1 MKKIFITFAILLIF
15 SSLQSGTLFVGL
27 ESSSPPTYSSD
38 LTGFP
43 SVSWTQHYNFDVSGA
58 AATPDGT
65 LYLCHGAF
73 NTDLFEAGLNTNPT
87 QLCTI
92 EEDMSAL
99 AYGRNKLWGYSNYAD
114 PKGIYS
120 ITPTTGE
127 VRLELDV
134 YTGTGYR
141 FFALAYNPADDL
153 FYGYTEY
160 GDSGLYSINMDT
172 GVMTKLVDT
181 IPASNGQGRGM
192 AIGNNT
198 VCLTATR
205 GDDGIP
211 YYAYDLSQGIGGSWE
226 EFTNPYPDYH
236 STGGAA
242 WIPSP
247 SEVEIF
253 NQQNSLYQIV
263 PNPFY
268 DKTNISF
275 KLKKSGRINL
285 NVYNLKGQLV
295 KSMINKNFEEGS
307 HSTEWDGTNSNGKKI
322 PAGIYFF
329 QLNLNDERTIIKKAI
344 LLK

>member
-1 MKKIFITFAILLIF
+1 MKKIIITFSILLIF
-15 SSLQSGTLFVGL
+15 SSLQAGTLFVGL
-27 ESSSPPTYSSD
+27 EGSSPPTYSSD

-43 SVSWTQHYNFDVSGA
+43 LVSWTQHYNFDVSGA
-58 AATPDGT
+58 AAKPDGT

-73 NTDLFEAGLNTNPT
+73 STDLFEAGINTTPT

-114 PKGIYS
+114 PPGIYS
-120 ITPTTGE
+120 INPTTGE
-127 VRLELDV
+127 VTLELDV

-141 FFALAYNPADDL
+141 FFALAYNPSDDL

-160 GDSGLYSINMDT
+160 GDPGLYSINMDT
-172 GVMTKLVDT
+172 GVMTKLANT

-192 AIGNNT
+192 AVGNNT
-198 VCLTATR
+198 VYLTATR

-211 YYAYDLSQGIGGSWE
+211 YYAYDLSQGIGGTWE

-242 WIPSP
+242 WIPDP
-247 SEVEIF
+247 SEVETF
-253 NQQNSLYQIV
+253 NQQNSLYKIA
-263 PNPFY
+263 PNPFF

-275 KLKKSGRINL
+275 TLKKPSSFKL
-285 NVYNLKGQLV
+285 NVYNIKGQLV
-295 KSMINKNFEEGS
+295 KSIINKNAEEGY
-307 HSTEWDGTNSNGKKI
+307 HSIEWDGTNLNGQKV
-322 PAGIYFF
+322 PSGIYFF
-329 QLNLNDERTIIKKAI
+329 QLTLSSDRSIIKKAI
-344 LLK
+344 MLK